1 MMDEGGVCLNCVEDA
16 WAPFRC
22 PHCHQQF
29 AATEAPAPL
38 AFDSETYEWQCPVC
52 KDAIQVPVVVDN
64 AAPEDEFLLS
74 DVCYALFYQESP
86 WVPEPQDDSEV

>member
-1 MMDEGGVCLNCVEDA
+1 
-16 WAPFRC
+16 
-22 PHCHQQF
+22 
-29 AATEAPAPL
+29 
-38 AFDSETYEWQCPVC
+38 
-52 KDAIQVPVVVDN
+52 VVDN